1 MRLTLHTDYAL
12 RVLLYV
18 ALRPETRVSIRE
30 VAQANRVSETH
41 MVKVVHKLGR
51 AGLIRTVRGRGGGI
65 ELGQAAEDIRI
76 GAVVRLTEEERQL
89 VSCMR
94 PKAEA
99 EDCVLSGF
107 CQFYF
112 VLGTALDAFMEVL
125 DRWTLADILKMSAR
139 DDMMRRLFIVDEVAL
154 NDQLPQS
161 GGAG

>member
-12 RVLLYV
+12 RVLLYL
-18 ALRPETRVSIRE
+18 ALRPDTRVSIRE
-30 VAQANRVSETH
+30 VARANRVSETH

-65 ELGQAAEDIRI
+65 ELGRAADGIRI
-76 GAVVRLTEEERQL
+76 GDVVRLTEEERQL

-94 PKAEA
+94 PGREN

-125 DRWTLADILKMSAR
+125 DNWTLSDILRMSAR
-139 DDMMRRLFIVDEVAL
+139 DDMMRRLFIPDDVAI
-154 NDQLPQS
+154 DGRAP
-161 GGAG
+161 

>member
-65 ELGQAAEDIRI
+65 ELGQSAEDIRI

-94 PKAEA
+94 PKTEA

-139 DDMMRRLFIVDEVAL
+139 DDMMRRLFIVDDAAL
-154 NDQLPQS
+154 NERLP
-161 GGAG
+161 